1 MPLIMSMTQ
10 FDPKARPT
18 AEEALLQF
26 EQIEKNL
33 NGVGR
38 RWVLRKKDG
47 YKIVTV
53 CKDVGALLREVNYT
67 LASYLGE
74 FIFSVLATAHN
85 V

>member
-1 MPLIMSMTQ
+1 MTRD
-10 FDPKARPT
+10 DPEARVT
-18 AEEALLQF
+18 AEDALLQF
-26 EQIEKNL
+26 EEIEKNL
-33 NGVGR
+33 NGVAR
-38 RWVLRKKDG
+38 RWVLREKDG

-74 FIFSVLATAHN
+74 FIFSVLTAHN